1 MKKQIMRVAA
11 MGMSLAMAA
20 GVMSGCG
27 DSKKSSADAD
37 GKIVITVGDYFADET
52 VNPEAYAKNMK
63 KVAEF
68 EKLHPDIKIE
78 DANWGFDV
86 QSYMAKAEAG
96 ILPTIYYA
104 PLTETKKIIEMGYAA
119 DLTDEFKERGFYDEV
134 NSYMLELISDDRGKI
149 YFLPSGNYDVGIA
162 VNVKLYGDAGF
173 VNDDGTLYQPTDWD
187 DLARVAKTIKE
198 KTGADGFM
206 IPTTGNC
213 GGWRVTPIAWS
224 NGVTFETKEGGKWKA
239 TFNTPE
245 CTAAL
250 QYIKDLKWK
259 YDVLPG
265 NALIDLTEYYKQY
278 GTDNA
283 GMLIAPGSATSNVS
297 QYGMDVNKVGA
308 LAMPKGP
315 KKHVTLLGGAIYS
328 VSAAATEKQIDAAVR
343 WIKMAY
349 NPDLTEDVKT
359 IGNADIDEQIDEGE
373 MIGTNKLNVWNKDAD
388 SVKYLNQLNA
398 QRANANINHVKLY
411 NDFVADMGDC
421 ELRAEEPVCAQE
433 LYGTLDNCI
442 QEVLTNKDADCAALL
457 EKACSDFQKNY
468 LDNIEF

>member
-1 MKKQIMRVAA
+1 MKKYTKII
-11 MGMSLAMAA
+11 SLAMAA
-20 GVMSGCG
+20 ALTIGTFSACG
-27 DSKKSSADAD
+27 KKAADTDDQGRTIINVGNYPTKEGQFKDNFDA
-37 GKIVITVGDYFADET
+37 KIAKFETDNPDVKVNGDQWT
-52 VNPEAYAKNMK
+52 
-63 KVAEF
+63 
-68 EKLHPDIKIE
+68 
-78 DANWGFDV
+78 FDLK
-86 QSYMAKAEAG
+86 SFYPKAAG
-96 ILPTIYYA
+96 GQLPTVFQSNF
-104 PLTETKKIIEMGYAA
+104 TEASQIIASGYSA
-119 DLTDEFKERGFYDEV
+119 DLTDVLKKYNLYDKFNKDILKIV
-134 NSYMLELISDDRGKI
+134 SKDDKV
-149 YFLPSGNYDVGIA
+149 YSFPFNAYALGIA
-162 VNVKLYGDAGF
+162 YNVDLFEKAGLMEA
-173 VNDDGTLYQPTDWD
+173 DGTPKQPKDWEEVREF
-187 DLARVAKTIKE
+187 AVKIKE
-198 KTGADGFM
+198 KTGKPGFVF
-206 IPTTGNC
+206 PSSNNA
-213 GGWRVTPIAWS
+213 GGWMFMPLAWS
-224 NGVTFETKEGGKWKA
+224 YGVEFMKQGDDGKWKA
-239 TFNTPE
+239 TFNTSE
-245 CTAAL
+245 CVAAL

-283 GMLIAPGSATSNVS
+283 GMLIAPGSAANHVS

-359 IGNADIDEQIDEGE
+359 IGNADIDEKIGEGE